1 MEKRQL
7 ESTTS
12 RDPAHK
18 DGRWGTRG
26 ISNCLVSL
34 YAQCRF
40 TQLFPVL
47 GVSAATCC
55 FPCSCVKEQKVLK
68 VWVTT

>member
-18 DGRWGTRG
+18 DGRWGGTRG
-26 ISNCLVSL
+26 IFQLSGVLV
-34 YAQCRF
+34 
-40 TQLFPVL
+40 PVL

-55 FPCSCVKEQKVLK
+55 FSCSCVKEQKVLT

>member
-18 DGRWGTRG
+18 DGRWGIRG

-47 GVSAATCC
+47 GVLQPHAASHALVSKSKR
-55 FPCSCVKEQKVLK
+55 F
-68 VWVTT
+68 